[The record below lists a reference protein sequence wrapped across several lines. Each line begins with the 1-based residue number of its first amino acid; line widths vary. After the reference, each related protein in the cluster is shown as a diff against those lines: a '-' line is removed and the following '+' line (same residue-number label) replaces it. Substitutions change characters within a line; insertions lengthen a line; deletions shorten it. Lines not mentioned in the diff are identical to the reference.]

1 MKIILIGSMFLSILT
16 VKGMK
21 NDSIINN
28 VIIYSDTLVSISAEK
43 VLYEREMS
51 NNFYIKFKIE
61 NKTTK
66 TIGVDLTN
74 FYQVIHPWQYCISK
88 TPFLNRMGGI
98 ENVPEILTVTK
109 RETMLAEFKEGKLT
123 TIAPNQAVEY
133 YREFNG
139 GFNKSDKE
147 KLKINEQE
155 YFIITLSGQ
164 LFITNGNSVEN
175 ICFCIDNKD
184 ANSNRLISLTYPLI
198 WKTIPEKSR
207 ILKNN

>member
-1 MKIILIGSMFLSILT
+1 
-16 VKGMK
+16 
-21 NDSIINN
+21 
-28 VIIYSDTLVSISAEK
+28 
-43 VLYEREMS
+43 
-51 NNFYIKFKIE
+51 
-61 NKTTK
+61 
-66 TIGVDLTN
+66 
-74 FYQVIHPWQYCISK
+74 
-88 TPFLNRMGGI
+88 
-98 ENVPEILTVTK
+98 
-109 RETMLAEFKEGKLT
+109 MLAEFKEGKLT

>member
-1 MKIILIGSMFLSILT
+1 MFLSILT

-98 ENVPEILTVTK
+98 ENVRRNTDS
-109 RETMLAEFKEGKLT
+109 
-123 TIAPNQAVEY
+123 Y
-133 YREFNG
+133 
-139 GFNKSDKE
+139 
-147 KLKINEQE
+147 
-155 YFIITLSGQ
+155 
-164 LFITNGNSVEN
+164 
-175 ICFCIDNKD
+175 
-184 ANSNRLISLTYPLI
+184 
-198 WKTIPEKSR
+198 
-207 ILKNN
+207 